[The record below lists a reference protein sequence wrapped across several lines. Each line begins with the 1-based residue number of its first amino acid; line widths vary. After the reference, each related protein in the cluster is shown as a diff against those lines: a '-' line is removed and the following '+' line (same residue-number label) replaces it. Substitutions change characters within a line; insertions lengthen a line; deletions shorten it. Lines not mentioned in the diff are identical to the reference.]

1 MDWAKNR
8 IELNRTKPKA
18 LPFPKAI
25 ENYAA
30 VENLNRTW
38 NSRVLKKMPSHM
50 LTLQGV
56 YKKKKE
62 EESGGKLGKMGEN
75 LGKTGHMEIRL
86 K

>member
-1 MDWAKNR
+1 
-8 IELNRTKPKA
+8 
-18 LPFPKAI
+18 
-25 ENYAA
+25 
-30 VENLNRTW
+30 
-38 NSRVLKKMPSHM
+38 MPSHM